1 MQPLQHMS
9 IEVGAQLAALH
20 RNGRV
25 VGGGVGGPIHG
36 EVGDIAPGVVGGTPH
51 HDHLAGTRVHPLQV
65 LYGAGN
71 CTIQNNTIYFHEKKY
86 YRFTKHIQLI
96 KCGPTISSELLGH
109 PKTKELS

>member
-1 MQPLQHMS
+1 MS

-65 LYGAGN
+65 LYGTGN
-71 CTIQNNTIYFHEKKY
+71 CGRGEFNVSKCFNDV
-86 YRFTKHIQLI
+86 QLN
-96 KCGPTISSELLGH
+96 
-109 PKTKELS
+109 